1 LLRLL
6 SLFTSDAKRLVIRLS
21 IAILKRR
28 YRNVRAAG
36 RERHTPTSQLDWL
49 ISTTAMI
56 VESWKATRH
65 CSSRFGWY
73 SISQLQRTSP
83 CPPFDSISHRV
94 VRRLERK
101 WEGPK
106 ERDPLNNKSPEP

>member
-1 LLRLL
+1 LRLLATLLRLL

-49 ISTTAMI
+49 ISTTAMN
-56 VESWKATRH
+56 VES
-65 CSSRFGWY
+65 CNS
-73 SISQLQRTSP
+73 L
-83 CPPFDSISHRV
+83 
-94 VRRLERK
+94 
-101 WEGPK
+101 
-106 ERDPLNNKSPEP
+106 NKSPEP

>member
-1 LLRLL
+1 LLHLL

-36 RERHTPTSQLDWL
+36 RERRAPTSQLDWL

-56 VESWKATRH
+56 VES
-65 CSSRFGWY
+65 CNSF
-73 SISQLQRTSP
+73 
-83 CPPFDSISHRV
+83 
-94 VRRLERK
+94 
-101 WEGPK
+101 
-106 ERDPLNNKSPEP
+106 NKSPES

>member
-28 YRNVRAAG
+28 YRAVRAAG
-36 RERHTPTSQLDWL
+36 RERHTPTSQFDWV

-56 VESWKATRH
+56 VES
-65 CSSRFGWY
+65 CNS
-73 SISQLQRTSP
+73 L
-83 CPPFDSISHRV
+83 
-94 VRRLERK
+94 
-101 WEGPK
+101 
-106 ERDPLNNKSPEP
+106 NKSPEP